1 MSSTPNDLV
10 EVGHVLDA
18 QGVRGQ
24 LKVRP
29 YSNDPEALLV
39 AKEIWLIPARSTT
52 LPKDIPIHFK
62 VESSRFHS
70 GNIVLQLAGVSDRDQ
85 ALNLKGCVTSVS
97 RADFPELDE
106 DEFYWSDLIGLEV
119 KNLQGQTLGLVEE
132 MLDNGAQ
139 SVMAVRSDAN
149 KQQQLIPFVA
159 TAIQEVD
166 LEARTILVDWQLDW

>member
-10 EVGHVLDA
+10 EVGHVMDA

-29 YSNDPEALLV
+29 YSNDPEALLA
-39 AKEIWLIPARSTT
+39 AKKIWLIPARSST
-52 LPKDIPIHFK
+52 LPKDIPIQFK

-70 GNIVLQLAGVSDRDQ
+70 GNIVLQLSGVSDRDQ
-85 ALNLKGCVTSVS
+85 ALALKGCVTSVS

-106 DEFYWSDLIGLEV
+106 DEFYWADLIGLEV
-119 KNLQGQTLGLVEE
+119 KNLQGQTLGIVEE

-139 SVMAVRSDAN
+139 SILAIRSEAK
-149 KQQQLIPFVA
+149 KQQLVPFVSHV
-159 TAIQEVD
+159 IQDVNLTD
-166 LEARTILVDWQLDW
+166 RTIVVDWQLDW